1 MAQIDSQLSTGLS
14 GLDKTLK
21 GLIPGD
27 NLVWQVESVD
37 DYAPFLPPYCRAA
50 EALGLP
56 LTYFRFAG
64 HPQLIPDGGYPEV
77 HHLDPSDGLES
88 FLGDVH
94 NVIEQHGRGGYYVF
108 DCLSDLAGEWSSD
121 QMLGNFFML
130 TCPYL
135 YDVEAIAYFAFLRN
149 RHSFHATSAI
159 SDTTQVLLDVYRH
172 HGTLYVHPWKVQAR
186 YSPTMHMPHAWEG
199 DTFRPIT
206 DSVTISE
213 IMTSVPWG
221 RLESGGAH
229 LGVWQRRRARAEEV
243 IHDVQSGRAT
253 PDRQHECLR
262 TLLRTAVTR
271 DDRVLAL
278 AEKYLTLRDVLDVED
293 RMIGT
298 GLIGGKAVGMLLAR
312 AIIRAD
318 APHLHAGA
326 EPHDSFY
333 IGSDVFYS
341 FLVQNGAWWVREQQK
356 KPETFLQG
364 AHQARH
370 RILTGQ
376 FPEHIQNQFEDM
388 LDYFGQSPIIVRS
401 SSLLEDNFGNAFAGK
416 YESVFCAN
424 QGPRIR
430 RLDDFL
436 AAVRTIYASCMSHN
450 ALSYREQRGLLDK
463 DEQMALLVQRVSGER
478 YGRGHFF
485 PQIAGVGYSFNPY
498 VWNEEIDPEAGLL
511 RLVFGLGTRAVD
523 RSDDDY
529 TRIVSLSAPDKRPEG
544 NFDKVRQ
551 YSQRKVDV
559 IDLEANQLLS
569 AAFKDIVV
577 GSENLPIEWFAS
589 KDMGRARRARAA
601 NVPDVFPWVLTFDK
615 LFKETDFV
623 DKMRRTL
630 RTLHEAYQYPVDVE
644 FTANFGANDEC
655 RINIVQCRPLQGMEG
670 GKIVES
676 PDHIPADRLIV
687 ESHGAVIGQ
696 GRACKV
702 SRMIYVV
709 PQVYGELPIAE
720 RYTIARVIGRLAHLD
735 GRRRNRERNI
745 LLVGPGRWATS
756 SPELGVPV
764 TFNDISTVSIVCE
777 IVAMRGDIV
786 PDVSLGTH
794 FFSELVEMEMLY
806 FAMFPNRSDS
816 VLNAAWIDAQP
827 NRLGDLLPEDAR
839 WGHAIRVVDIAD
851 ETLRLNANPLK
862 QHVVAYIE
870 ESTAGLDTEPM

>member
-1 MAQIDSQLSTGLS
+1 MAQIDSQLSTGLP
-14 GLDKTLK
+14 GLDRTLK

-27 NLVWQVESVD
+27 NLVWQVESIE
-37 DYAPFLPPYCRAA
+37 DYAPFLPPYCQAA

-56 LTYFRFAG
+56 LTYFRFAS
-64 HPQLIPDGGYPEV
+64 HRQLIPDDGYARI
-77 HHLDPSDGLES
+77 HRLDPHEGVET
-88 FLGDVH
+88 FLGRIH
-94 NVIEQHGRGGYYVF
+94 KVIEQHGRGGYYLF
-108 DCLSDLAGEWSSD
+108 DCLSDLADNWCSD

-135 YDVEAIAYFAFLRN
+135 YDVEAIAYFALLRN

-172 HGTLYVHPWKVQAR
+172 KDKLYVHPWKVQAR

-199 DTFRPIT
+199 ETFRPIT
-206 DSVTISE
+206 DSVTTAE

-221 RLESGGAH
+221 RMESSGLHRGI
-229 LGVWQRRRARAEEV
+229 WERTRTRAEEV
-243 IHDVQSGRAT
+243 IHDMEAGHARGPEQRDSL
-253 PDRQHECLR
+253 Q
-262 TLLRTAVTR
+262 TLLQTAITR
-271 DDRVLAL
+271 DERVQAL
-278 AEKYLTLRDVLDVED
+278 AKKYLTLRDVLDVED

-312 AIIRAD
+312 AIIRKD
-318 APHLHAGA
+318 APHLHARA

-341 FLVQNGAWWVREQQK
+341 FLVQNGVWWVREQQK

-364 AHQARH
+364 AHRARH
-370 RILTGQ
+370 RILTGE
-376 FPEHIQNQFEDM
+376 FPEHILNQFQDM

-436 AAVRTIYASCMSHN
+436 AAVRTIYASCMSHK

-463 DEQMALLVQRVSGER
+463 DEQMALLVQRVSGDR
-478 YGRGHFF
+478 YGGRFYF
-485 PQIAGVGYSFNPY
+485 PQIAGVGFSFNPY
-498 VWNEEIDPEAGLL
+498 VWSEDIDPEAGML

-529 TRIVSLSAPDKRPEG
+529 TRIVSLSAPDKRPES

-551 YSQRKVDV
+551 YSQRKMDL
-559 IDLEANQLLS
+559 IDLEANQLICT
-569 AAFKDIVV
+569 AFKDIAPE
-577 GSENLPIEWFAS
+577 STNLPIEWFAS
-589 KDMGRARRARAA
+589 RDQTVHGGAGATGGAE
-601 NVPDVFPWVLTFDK
+601 VFPWVLTFDK
-615 LFKETDFV
+615 LFRETGFIGE
-623 DKMRRTL
+623 MRELL
-630 RTLHEAYQYPVDVE
+630 RTLHEAYDYPVDVE
-644 FTANFGANDEC
+644 FTANFAADGSY
-655 RINIVQCRPLQGMEG
+655 RTNIVQCRPLQGVAG
-670 GKIVES
+670 GKIVDS
-676 PDHIPADRLIV
+676 PDDIPPDRLVI

-696 GRACKV
+696 GRDCRV
-702 SRMIYVV
+702 TQIIYVV
-709 PQVYGELPIAE
+709 PEVYGQLPTAD
-720 RYTIARVIGRLAHLD
+720 RYTIARVIGRLTHLQ
-735 GRRRNRERNI
+735 RRSRDDDQTV
-745 LLVGPGRWATS
+745 LLIGPGRWATS

-764 TFNDISTVSIVCE
+764 TFSDINTVSIICE

-806 FAMFPNRSDS
+806 FALFPNRSDS
-816 VLNAAWIDAQP
+816 VLNAEWLDDQP
-827 NRLGDLLPEDAR
+827 NSLADLLPDDAR
-839 WGHAIRVVDIAD
+839 WSHAVRVMDTREAA
-851 ETLRLNANPLK
+851 LKLNANPLK
-862 QHVVAYIE
+862 QSVVAYLE
-870 ESTAGLDTEPM
+870 

>member
-1 MAQIDSQLSTGLS
+1 MAQIDSQLSTGIS

-56 LTYFRFAG
+56 LTYFRFAS
-64 HPQLIPDGGYPEV
+64 HPQLIADGGYAEV
-77 HHLDPSDGLES
+77 HHLDPSAGLES

-94 NVIEQHGRGGYYVF
+94 KVIETHGRGGYYVF

-135 YDVEAIAYFAFLRN
+135 YDVEAIAYFALLRN

-159 SDTTQVLLDVYRH
+159 SDTTQVLLDIYRH
-172 HGTLYVHPWKVQAR
+172 EGTLCVHPWKVQAR

-199 DTFRPIT
+199 ETFRPIT

-221 RLESGGAH
+221 RLESGGSH
-229 LGVWQRRRARAEEV
+229 LGVWERTRTRAEEV
-243 IHDVQSGRAT
+243 IHGVEAGHAT
-253 PDRQHECLR
+253 QDEQDECLGM
-262 TLLRTAVTR
+262 LLRTAITR
-271 DDRVLAL
+271 DARVLAL
-278 AEKYLTLRDVLDVED
+278 AQKYLTLRDVLDVED

-312 AIIRAD
+312 AIIRKD
-318 APHLHAGA
+318 APHLHACA
-326 EPHDSFY
+326 EPHDSFHV
-333 IGSDVFYS
+333 GSDVFYS
-341 FLVQNGAWWVREQQK
+341 FLVRNGAWWVREQQK

-364 AHQARH
+364 AHQARQ

-376 FPEHIQNQFEDM
+376 FPEHIQNQFADM
-388 LDYFGQSPIIVRS
+388 LDYYGQSPIIVRS

-424 QGPRIR
+424 QGPRPR

-436 AAVRTIYASCMSHN
+436 AAVRTIYASCMSHD

-478 YGRGHFF
+478 YGRSYFF

-498 VWNEEIDPEAGLL
+498 VWTEDIDPEAGML

-544 NFDKVRQ
+544 NFDKVRR
-551 YSQRKVDV
+551 YSQRKIDV
-559 IDLEANQLLS
+559 IDLDANQLLC
-569 AAFKDIVV
+569 AAFKDIVA
-577 GSENLPIEWFAS
+577 GSDTLPVEWFAS
-589 KDMGRARRARAA
+589 KDMVLERKARAA
-601 NVPDVFPWVLTFDK
+601 NIPDVFPWVLTFDK
-615 LFKETDFV
+615 LFKETDFIAE
-623 DKMRRTL
+623 MRQVL
-630 RTLHEAYQYPVDVE
+630 QTLHTAYEYPVDVE
-644 FTANFGANDEC
+644 FTANFDADDRC

-676 PDHIPADRLIV
+676 PKNIPDDRLII
-687 ESHGAVIGQ
+687 ESHGAVIGK
-696 GRACKV
+696 GRACRV
-702 SRMIYVV
+702 ERMIYVV
-709 PQVYGELPIAE
+709 PEVYGELTIAE
-720 RYTIARVIGRLAHLD
+720 RYSIARVIGRLAHLD
-735 GRRRNRERNI
+735 GRKQNQERNI

-764 TFNDISTVSIVCE
+764 TFNDISSVSIVCE

-794 FFSELVEMEMLY
+794 FFGELVEMEMLY

-816 VLNAAWIDAQP
+816 ILNADWIHAQP
-827 NRLGDLLPEDAR
+827 NRLADLLPDDAQ
-839 WGHAIRVVDIAD
+839 WSHAIRVIDITD
-851 ETLRLNANPLK
+851 QTLRLNANPLK
-862 QHVVAYIE
+862 QRVVAYLE
-870 ESTAGLDTEPM
+870 E